1 MKLSVLI
8 LAMFFIAAC
17 SAQQKPVDVTTE
29 AAPLPPEAAPLPP
42 VKSAQ
47 ACTGNNTCK

>member
-29 AAPLPPEAAPLPP
+29 AAPLPP

>member
-8 LAMFFIAAC
+8 LSMFFIVAC
-17 SAQQKPVDVTTE
+17 SAQQKSVDVTTE
-29 AAPLPPEAAPLPP
+29 VTPLPP